1 MKFIIKGF
9 VTNKNSESYSDCAD
23 NYAFSTE
30 NHRFAISDGVSV
42 SFFSGIWSQILVD
55 NYVKSNDVTD
65 LNFIEACQKQWQ
77 QKIEEIVQQPNVKWF
92 VKSKYSKKDFAAATL
107 VGLEFFEEK
116 RQWQAQFIGDS
127 FLFFI
132 PKNCVHFEGVIKY
145 PEQNNFV
152 FDNYPNY
159 LASIDNNHRGEP
171 HISAEEQ
178 ITEGTFFLMTDALSE
193 WFIGELKKDVKKV
206 LTTLHNLKNQNDFLE
221 IIQLQRNQNTLKND
235 DSAVLMIEVVDNQS
249 EKFSYEVAYFSN
261 LQKLAKKGEKEK
273 QTARRK
279 NNVKTVEQ
287 PLNVFDKF

>member
-9 VTNKNSESYSDCAD
+9 VTNKNSECYSDCAD

-42 SFFSGIWSQILVD
+42 SFFSEIWSQILVD
-55 NYVKSNDVTD
+55 NYVKFNKSNN
-65 LNFIEACQKQWQ
+65 LNFIDECQKQWQ
-77 QKIEEIVQQPNVKWF
+77 QKIEEIVTKPDVKWF

-116 RQWQAQFIGDS
+116 RKWQAQFIGDS

-132 PKNCVHFEGVIKY
+132 PKDCINFEGVIKY

-159 LASIDNNHRGEP
+159 LASIENNHRGEQ
-171 HISAEEQ
+171 HISAEEE
-178 ITEGTFFLMTDALSE
+178 ITEGFFFLMTDALSE
-193 WFIGELKKDVKKV
+193 WFISELKKDVKEAVKT
-206 LTTLHNLKNQNDFLE
+206 LTDLKNQNDFLE
-221 IIQLQRNQNTLKND
+221 IVQTKRDENVLKND
-235 DSAVLMIEVVDNQS
+235 DSAILIIEVIDNQN
-249 EKFSYEVAYFSN
+249 ETFSYSVAHFSN

-273 QTARRK
+273 QEARQK
-279 NNVKTVEQ
+279 NIIKTVVQ